1 VNRMDGN
8 KKQFKTIDEY
18 IKASPTD
25 VQGILQSLRLTIR
38 KAAPEAVETIS
49 YQMPTFKLNGK
60 GLVYF
65 AAFKNHI
72 GFYPIPSG
80 IEAFKKELS
89 PYKQGKGSVQFPI
102 GKPIPSA
109 LVRRIVRF
117 RAKEIQERNRQR
129 TPSTRRP

>member
-1 VNRMDGN
+1 MDGR
-8 KKQFKTIDEY
+8 KKEWKTIDEY
-18 IKASPTD
+18 IEAFPKD
-25 VQGILQSLRLTIR
+25 VQGILQRIRKTIR
-38 KAAPEAVETIS
+38 EAAPGAVETIS

-117 RAKEIQERNRQR
+117 RAKEIQER
-129 TPSTRRP
+129 

>member
-1 VNRMDGN
+1 M
-8 KKQFKTIDEY
+8 KQFSTIDEY
-18 IKASPTD
+18 IKTFPTNT
-25 VQGILQSLRLTIR
+25 QSLLQKMRQII
-38 KAAPEAVETIS
+38 KEAAPEAVEAIS

-60 GLVYF
+60 NLVHF

-102 GKPIPSA
+102 DKPIPYD
-109 LVRRIVRF
+109 LVEKIVKYRVREN
-117 RAKEIQERNRQR
+117 RARDR
-129 TPSTRRP
+129 

>member
-1 VNRMDGN
+1 MDGN

-18 IKASPTD
+18 IQASPTD

-38 KAAPEAVETIS
+38 KAAPKAVETIS

-65 AAFKNHI
+65 AAFKSHI

-80 IEAFKKELS
+80 VEACKKELS
-89 PYKQGKGSVQFPI
+89 PYKKGEGSVQFPMDQ
-102 GKPIPSA
+102 PMPYD
-109 LVRRIVRF
+109 LVKRIVRF
-117 RAKEIQERNRQR
+117 RAKQLLKKKA
-129 TPSTRRP
+129 

>member
-1 VNRMDGN
+1 MDRS
-8 KKQFKTIDEY
+8 KKEWKTIDEY
-18 IKASPTD
+18 IGAFPKD
-25 VQGILQSLRLTIR
+25 VQGILQRIRKTIR

-65 AAFKNHI
+65 AAYEKHI

-80 IEAFKKELS
+80 MKAFERELS

-102 GKPIPSA
+102 DKPIPYG
-109 LVRRIVRF
+109 LVRKIVVF
-117 RAKEIQERNRQR
+117 RAKENRE
-129 TPSTRRP
+129 TKG